1 MSADIDSS
9 SQLLFSLFEQNYFGL
24 SDFIDKFIELIIK
37 LKKIITSSSLIWSY
51 KQKSFPLNSGEI

>member
-37 LKKIITSSSLIWSY
+37 LKKIITSSSLI
-51 KQKSFPLNSGEI
+51 